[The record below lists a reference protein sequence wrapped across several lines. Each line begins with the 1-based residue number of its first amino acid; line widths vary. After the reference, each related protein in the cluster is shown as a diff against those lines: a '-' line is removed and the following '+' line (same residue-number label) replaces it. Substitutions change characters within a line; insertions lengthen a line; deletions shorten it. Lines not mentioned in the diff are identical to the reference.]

1 MDASPGNR
9 ADHPQQHALS
19 VIADMPVG
27 EIQTCVTDDETP
39 WSTGV
44 PSGLRESQALTSD
57 ADPAAAGRASVAT
70 TAQSSGRRSGN
81 VDGSDGV
88 VAVRQREVDVDD
100 AGPGECVAHPEFA
113 IAGVRGRELVPG
125 S

>member
-1 MDASPGNR
+1 MTSDQSRMDASPGNR

-44 PSGLRESQALTSD
+44 PSGLRETQALTSD
-57 ADPAAAGRASVAT
+57 ADPAAAGRA
-70 TAQSSGRRSGN
+70 
-81 VDGSDGV
+81 
-88 VAVRQREVDVDD
+88 
-100 AGPGECVAHPEFA
+100 PVAHY
-113 IAGVRGRELVPG
+113 GRKVPDVAQVT
-125 S
+125 SMVLTA